1 MTGMCMGLED
11 MSERLSTTVS
21 DGPPSYAVLKRT
33 DQFTLAV
40 QKAPV
45 VGRVSTNALGFHL
58 SSNEKRDAS
67 YHMHLAVTTWHI
79 QHDGSLKCG

>member
-1 MTGMCMGLED
+1 MCMGLED

-40 QKAPV
+40 QKALV
-45 VGRVSTNALGFHL
+45 VGRQMHWVSICRRMKKGM
-58 SSNEKRDAS
+58 RR
-67 YHMHLAVTTWHI
+67 TT
-79 QHDGSLKCG
+79 CT